1 MEAVGRLAGGVTHN
15 FNNLIT
21 VINGYCDLL
30 LLDPMDEQLVLTQVK
45 EIRKAGERAESLV
58 RQLLVFRRRQIIEP
72 KVFDLNML
80 LKDMSSMA

>member
-30 LLDPMDEQLVLTQVK
+30 LLDPMDEKLVLTQVK

>member
-1 MEAVGRLAGGVTHN
+1 
-15 FNNLIT
+15 
-21 VINGYCDLL
+21 
-30 LLDPMDEQLVLTQVK
+30 VLTQVK